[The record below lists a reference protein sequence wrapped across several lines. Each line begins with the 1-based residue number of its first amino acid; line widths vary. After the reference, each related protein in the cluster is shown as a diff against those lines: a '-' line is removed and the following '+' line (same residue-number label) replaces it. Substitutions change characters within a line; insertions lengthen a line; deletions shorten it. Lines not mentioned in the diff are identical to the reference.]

1 MLQRSRKSGIYLFY
15 PRSFA
20 RGVAGED
27 LEWVEA
33 SGKGVVY
40 SATVVRRKSEQGG
53 NYNISIVQL
62 AEGPRMLTR
71 VLGVEPEAVRID
83 MPVLA
88 RVERPSW
95 ADSAEPV
102 IMFYPAHRS

>member
-1 MLQRSRKSGIYLFY
+1 MYLFY
-15 PRSFA
+15 PRSFM
-20 RGVAGED
+20 RGAAGDD

-33 SGKGVVY
+33 AGTGIVY
-40 SATVVRRKSEQGG
+40 SATTVRRRTEQGG

-71 VLGVEPEAVRID
+71 VLGVDPESVHID
-83 MPVLA
+83 MQVVA

-95 ADSAEPV
+95 TDSLEPV
-102 IMFYPAHRS
+102 VVFYPAHRP